1 MNRILIGAVSLIA
14 CAGCNTMSG
23 LGADIQAAGS
33 ALTQNAHDTKD
44 VKAPEHS
51 VKGCT
56 PDFSRAP
63 PVTCEKTNEP
73 NRTEQVRL
81 APVSQQAAAAP
92 APAKPAP
99 KAAEPK
105 AAAPATT
112 AKTTTKTP

>member
-1 MNRILIGAVSLIA
+1 MNRILIGAVSLLA

-44 VKAPEHS
+44 VQAPEHS

-56 PDFSRAP
+56 PDYSRAP
-63 PVTCEKTNEP
+63 PVTCEKTNQP

-81 APVSQQAAAAP
+81 APVSQQAVA

-99 KAAEPK
+99 KAAADTK
-105 AAAPATT
+105 ATPAAPATKMPVK
-112 AKTTTKTP
+112 AQ